1 VKGDSDTGVL
11 DWTIGLNGRKRK
23 GKEMYVRFMIVI
35 MALLVLAG
43 TSAATIDASS
53 RAAGAS
59 NLALEYPELKI
70 MAIGTKFELTTR
82 VVAGRYLVTVD
93 NQGEEGVD
101 AQFVQ
106 VPEGRTVEELDH
118 ALADPNDNAAW
129 LYETTWA
136 GGPTVLAGKQ
146 GQTIIDLTA
155 GNWAIVADGYSPSS
169 LMVIPAYPG
178 SPAKP
183 DPEVAATIELQ
194 EYSFAGLTDSIQPGK
209 QIWKITNVGEQPHF
223 LELIK
228 APGPVTV
235 EQVLDML
242 MSSGDPSATPAP
254 GALDPSTIEGV
265 GGIGTISP
273 GQTGWY
279 VTDLEPGTYVAL
291 CFVPDRESGM
301 PHVMM
306 GMVQVFTVAD

>member
-1 VKGDSDTGVL
+1 
-11 DWTIGLNGRKRK
+11 
-23 GKEMYVRFMIVI
+23 MYARFMIVL
-35 MALLVLAG
+35 MGMLVMLG
-43 TSAATIDASS
+43 SSASTIDASS
-53 RAAGAS
+53 RATGAS
-59 NLALEYPELKI
+59 DLALSYPELKI
-70 MAIGTKFELTTR
+70 TAIGNTFKLSTR
-82 VVAGRYLVTVD
+82 VVAGRYLVTVE

-106 VPEGRTVEELDH
+106 VPEGRTVEEVDH
-118 ALADPNDNAAW
+118 AVTSQEDNATW
-129 LYETTWA
+129 IYEANWA
-136 GGPTVLAGKQ
+136 GGPTVLAGKK

-155 GNWAIVADGYSPSS
+155 GNWAIVADDYAPSS
-169 LMVIPAYPG
+169 LLVIPAYPG
-178 SPAKP
+178 SPMR
-183 DPEVAATIELQ
+183 PEPEAAATIKLK
-194 EYSFAGLTDSIQPGK
+194 EYSFAGLTDSIRPGK

-235 EQVLDML
+235 QQVLDML
-242 MSSGDPSATPAP
+242 MSSGDPSATPVP

-273 GQTGWY
+273 RMTGWY

-306 GMVQVFTVAD
+306 GMVQVFTVADEASPAA